1 MTSRFFVAK
10 ANFLIDGVSRLIGSS
25 RHRVIMELIGSMS
38 PVWIENLVAEKIRRL
53 FYQVIDILVHKNA
66 KDILG
71 LS

>member
-38 PVWIENLVAEKIRRL
+38 PVWIENLVEGKIRRI
-53 FYQVIDILVHKNA
+53 FYQVIAWCTKTLK
-66 KDILG
+66 